1 LNLCQAVQFHYFF
14 AVTHLLILTKIKKY
28 LPTPAEV
35 NGFRYIHLF
44 GDSLKQAE
52 LWAFNRNSVAKGIAI
67 GLFCAFLPMPFEML
81 AAIFIAV
88 SMGGHLPFAVVGVW
102 VSNPLTWIP
111 LYTPCYL
118 LGAWMMGVEP
128 IPLNE
133 ITILQIGWHYVALW
147 LGCLII
153 GSILAVSTHFI
164 VSLLWRLHIIRRWR
178 SRLETRRIRKA
189 NKMNQ

>member
-1 LNLCQAVQFHYFF
+1 M
-14 AVTHLLILTKIKKY
+14 LILSKIKKY
-28 LPTPAEV
+28 LPTPSQV
-35 NGFRYIHLF
+35 NDFRYIHVF
-44 GDSLKQAE
+44 GDRLKQAE

-81 AAIFIAV
+81 AAILIAV
-88 SMGGHLPFAVVGVW
+88 SMGGHLPFAVAGVW

-118 LGAWMMGVEP
+118 LGTWIMGVDP

-153 GSILAVSTHFI
+153 GIIIAISAHFI
-164 VSLLWRLHIIRRWR
+164 ISMLWRLHIVRRWQIRRELQR
-178 SRLETRRIRKA
+178 TRKA
-189 NKMNQ
+189 EKMNQ